1 MRTTERFE
9 MADIDRLVPYARNA
23 RTHSKEQILQLRSSL
38 REFGFVNPVIV
49 DKDYNIIAGHGRV
62 LAAKAEGMTEVPCV
76 FVEHLT
82 EAQKKAY
89 ILADNRLAL
98 NAGWDE
104 ELLALEF
111 ADLKDLGFDLE
122 ITGFDAAEI
131 EKLFAG
137 ANEGVQDDD
146 FDLTAALEQ
155 AAFVLPGDVW
165 TLGRHR
171 LICGD
176 STNAETF
183 AVLMDGKQANLC
195 VTDPPYNCDYEG
207 GTGMKILNDKMPA
220 EKFKAF
226 LLAAFINIFNSLT
239 DGGSFYAFH
248 SDAEKVNFYEAAVEA
263 GFHYST
269 TCIWVKN
276 SLVIGR
282 MDYQMRHE
290 PVLYAFKDTA
300 KHRWYSDRKQ
310 TTIWE
315 FDRPTKSK
323 LHPTM
328 KPIPLIAYPIQNSSA
343 PNGIVLDPFGGSGS
357 TLIACEQTNR
367 ICFTSE
373 LDPIYATVI
382 IKRFLAERNGKTD
395 DITLMRDGLTYR
407 YDEVPGLMQE
417 PTGTE
422 ECRDV

>member
-1 MRTTERFE
+1 
-9 MADIDRLVPYARNA
+9 
-23 RTHSKEQILQLRSSL
+23 
-38 REFGFVNPVIV
+38 
-49 DKDYNIIAGHGRV
+49 
-62 LAAKAEGMTEVPCV
+62 
-76 FVEHLT
+76 
-82 EAQKKAY
+82 
-89 ILADNRLAL
+89 
-98 NAGWDE
+98 
-104 ELLALEF
+104 
-111 ADLKDLGFDLE
+111 
-122 ITGFDAAEI
+122 
-131 EKLFAG
+131 
-137 ANEGVQDDD
+137 
-146 FDLTAALEQ
+146 
-155 AAFVLPGDVW
+155 
-165 TLGRHR
+165 
-171 LICGD
+171 
-176 STNAETF
+176 
-183 AVLMDGKQANLC
+183 MDGKQANLC

-290 PVLYAFKDTA
+290 PVIYAFKDTA

-367 ICFTSE
+367 ICYTSE

-382 IKRFLAERNGKTD
+382 IKRFYQYFVEHKNSTTNVD
-395 DITLMRDGLTYR
+395 DEIYVIRDGKRISFSEIATQNM
-407 YDEVPGLMQE
+407 P
-417 PTGTE
+417 
-422 ECRDV
+422 